1 MKRLTIKQRYSKAYR
16 NYLRRANRGIR
27 KGYNIQPIPRVKK
40 PTLASIRRLER
51 QTAKEFKKKD
61 IIDYLTG
68 ELVRSQKR
76 KKEIEK
82 TNLEFLKLTPEEQA
96 LSRQAGE
103 IIRIEQATEPLG
115 ARDTYELL
123 IENWYRRIETYRS
136 DIYRYLESKTN
147 EILVGAD
154 KETRKKFAFALDNN
168 PEVFPQEGDSDRA
181 VIDLKFDRIRQIMSW
196 AEDSEA
202 YQDFLKMF
210 DIVEDEE

>member
-1 MKRLTIKQRYSKAYR
+1 MTIKQRYSKAYR

-27 KGYNIQPIPRVKK
+27 KGYNIKPIPRVKK
-40 PTLASIRRLER
+40 QTLASIRRLER
-51 QTAKEFKKKD
+51 QTAKQFAKKD

-115 ARDTYELL
+115 ARYTYEML
-123 IENWYRRIETYRS
+123 IENWYRRIETYRA

-154 KETRKKFAFALDNN
+154 KETRKKFAFVLDNN
-168 PEVFPQEGDSDRA
+168 PEVLPQEGDSDRA

-202 YQDFLKMF
+202 YLDFLQMF
-210 DIVEDEE
+210 DIVEEEE

>member
-1 MKRLTIKQRYSKAYR
+1 MTINQQYSKAYR
-16 NYLRRANRGIR
+16 NYQRRANRATR
-27 KGYNIQPIPRVKK
+27 KGYNIKPIPRVKK

-51 QTAKEFKKKD
+51 QTAKQFEKKD

-68 ELVRSQKR
+68 EIVRSQKR

-82 TNLEFLKLTPEEQA
+82 TNLEFLKLTPVEQA
-96 LSRQAGE
+96 LSRQTGK
-103 IIRIEQATEPLG
+103 ITRIKQATEPLG
-115 ARDTYELL
+115 ARETYEML
-123 IENWYRRIETYRS
+123 IENWYRRIESYRP

-154 KETRKKFAFALDNN
+154 EETRKKFSFALDNN
-168 PEVFPQEGDSDRA
+168 PEAFPEEGDSDRA

-202 YQDFLKMF
+202 YKDFLQLF
-210 DIVEDEE
+210 DIVEEEE